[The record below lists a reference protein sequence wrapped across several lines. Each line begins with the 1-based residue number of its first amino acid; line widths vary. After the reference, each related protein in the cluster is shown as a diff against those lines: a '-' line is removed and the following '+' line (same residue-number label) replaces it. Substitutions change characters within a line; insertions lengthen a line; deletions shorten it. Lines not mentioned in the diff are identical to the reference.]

1 MNMQNEPQ
9 GEPKKSN
16 AKKWIIGCGGCLVVV
31 LLIAGVLAVLGG
43 TAVKGLMDA
52 SSQSVQSVFGKSY
65 KAEGYTA
72 IGLPTGSKDLK
83 NVVLLMDMTR
93 GSVIVAVDTRMSAA
107 DAGILKSGNTE
118 QIQAYIQKIGEQ
130 ANTSPQSSSSNV
142 DLHDM
147 RFDDIHTVKLPNG
160 KQLPVTTAAVKA
172 NRKGQEGYSPA
183 VIALLPEPGEKMIV
197 LFAMDAKST
206 SSNPKAD
213 FKVEQQALETQV
225 LELINNSELDDR
237 LQ

>member
-1 MNMQNEPQ
+1 
-9 GEPKKSN
+9 
-16 AKKWIIGCGGCLVVV
+16 
-31 LLIAGVLAVLGG
+31 VLAVLGG

-52 SSQSVQSVFGKSY
+52 SNQSVQAVFGQSY
-65 KAEGYTA
+65 KPEGYTA

-83 NVVLLMDMTR
+83 NVVLLMDMQR
-93 GSVIVAVDTRMSAA
+93 GSVIVAVDTHIAA
-107 DAGILKSGNTE
+107 EHAKILKSSNAE

-130 ANTSPQSSSSNV
+130 ANSSSQSGSASV
-142 DLHDM
+142 DLNDI
-147 RFDDIHTVKLPNG
+147 RFDEIQTEKLPNG
-160 KQLPVTTAAVKA
+160 KQFPMTRAVVKA
-172 NRKGQEGYSPA
+172 TRKGQEGYSPA

-213 FKVEQQALETQV
+213 FKVEQQALETQL
-225 LELINNSELDDR
+225 LELINKSELDDR